1 MRNNS
6 RKTGLRLQKIIK
18 DLIKELGEDPEREGL
33 RETPQRVEK
42 SLMYLLKG
50 YKEDPKKILGKTFEV
65 KDYDEM
71 IVVKDIDFFSLCEHH
86 LLPFFGKVHIGYIP
100 KEKVVGISKIARL
113 VEVFSRRLQ
122 IQERMTTEIAQTL
135 MNHINP
141 LGVGVVCE
149 AVHLCMMMR
158 GVEKQNS
165 VVLTSAMLG
174 VFRKRAE
181 TRHEFLT
188 LIGREKPIK

>member
-1 MRNNS
+1 M
-6 RKTGLRLQKIIK
+6 KLQAIIRE
-18 DLIKELGEDPEREGL
+18 LLKELGEDPEREGL
-33 RETPQRVEK
+33 RETPERVEK
-42 SLMYLLKG
+42 SLRYLTKG
-50 YKEDPKKILGKTFEV
+50 YKEDPKEILGRTFEV
-65 KDYDEM
+65 KGYDEM

-100 KEKVVGISKIARL
+100 KDKVVGISKIARL

-122 IQERMTTEIAQTL
+122 IQERLTTEIAETL
-135 MNHINP
+135 MEHINP

-165 VVLTSAMLG
+165 VIQTSAMLG

-188 LIGREKPIK
+188 LIGSNKPLK

>member
-1 MRNNS
+1 M
-6 RKTGLRLQKIIK
+6 KIQTLIK
-18 DLIKELGEDPEREGL
+18 ELLKELGEDPEREGL
-33 RETPQRVEK
+33 RETPERVEK
-42 SLMYLLKG
+42 SLKYLTKG
-50 YKEDPKKILGKTFEV
+50 YKEDPKEILGKTFEV
-65 KDYDEM
+65 KGYDEM

-100 KEKVVGISKIARL
+100 KDKVVGISKIARL
-113 VEVFSRRLQ
+113 VEVFARRLQ
-122 IQERMTTEIAQTL
+122 IQERLTTEIAQTL
-135 MNHINP
+135 MEHINP

-165 VVLTSAMLG
+165 VIQTSAMLG

-181 TRHEFLT
+181 TRQEFLT
-188 LIGREKPIK
+188 LIGRNKPLK